1 MTRLNIIKL
10 KLPKMIKIFLIIR
23 SKKNKS
29 SKNSTIII
37 NKNKEQT
44 IIARTKKVLLVVQI
58 KKEKIG
64 TNMVS

>member
-44 IIARTKKVLLVVQI
+44 IIARTKKVLLVVPI